1 MRETAKRLSRSA
13 LCSAHNNRRRQR
25 SASPSRLPA
34 ERKILTAKVARLR
47 TTLGANGVW
56 VGEGFCAGLHSPAGS
71 FCPVQA
77 CASQPNGALVARHFF
92 WQTTLTVPEFLPSW
106 TGRLCGNDF
115 MKNDDMGGFA
125 RCGGRLPFEKGGLTA
140 RQPSTGRLP
149 WMVQTGS
156 FQGPFSLTKRAP
168 QEIRFA
174 DFLLLPKGA

>member
-13 LCSAHNNRRRQR
+13 LPCSQQPAETAKRLSRSAPPCLNNRRRQR

-56 VGEGFCAGLHSPAGS
+56 VGEGFCAGLHSPVGS

-92 WQTTLTVPEFLPSW
+92 WQTSLTVPEFLPSW

-115 MKNDDMGGFA
+115 MKNDDMGVSPA
-125 RCGGRLPFEKGGLTA
+125 AADDRLL
-140 RQPSTGRLP
+140 
-149 WMVQTGS
+149 
-156 FQGPFSLTKRAP
+156 KRSC
-168 QEIRFA
+168 
-174 DFLLLPKGA
+174 

>member
-115 MKNDDMGGFA
+115 MKNDDMGVSPA
-125 RCGGRLPFEKGGLTA
+125 AACAQRLCLWKPPPFEKGGRKLFFAKAGCREVETKVPT
-140 RQPSTGRLP
+140 QPIRELGA
-149 WMVQTGS
+149 GS
-156 FQGPFSLTKRAP
+156 AC
-168 QEIRFA
+168 
-174 DFLLLPKGA
+174 

>member
-71 FCPVQA
+71 FCPVEA
-77 CASQPNGALVARHFF
+77 CASQPNGALIARHFF
-92 WQTTLTVPEFLPSW
+92 WQTSLTPPEFLPSW

-115 MKNDDMGGFA
+115 MKNDDMRFRPLRRAPKGFA
-125 RCGGRLPFEKGGLTA
+125 FGNHRLLKKAGENFILQKLGAAAKIRPSYRC
-140 RQPSTGRLP
+140 
-149 WMVQTGS
+149 
-156 FQGPFSLTKRAP
+156 SLRPPA
-168 QEIRFA
+168 A
-174 DFLLLPKGA
+174 A